1 MLYRAQLDLIN
12 KITVASG
19 IVLSMSIYLADVS
32 EFQPD
37 IDDATYV
44 KWSHGIMI
52 RALYGDAHVDGA
64 WYGGAR
70 RADLHAAG
78 IRFLGIY
85 QYLVSGQSGTAQAQ
99 AFHNLVGPIRN
110 GEVFVADFEEGSK
123 SMLTAWYNEM
133 IALYG
138 AGITNH
144 LWTYT
149 GLNFGRNAGVLP
161 VQWLADYSSTE
172 PSSPH
177 TLWQFTDSFNVPGV
191 GTCDCNRYNG
201 TINQLASLGWGG
213 SSQFHVNANAP
224 GRWRG
229 QATITG
235 TGTNNKTYYT
245 ATADGKHWSAPS
257 QSEPKLSGSAT
268 FYVSSNAP
276 GWWKGTIVLAGNG
289 TDGNRWHTST
299 DDGLNWSTP
308 RK

>member
-1 MLYRAQLDLIN
+1 M
-12 KITVASG
+12 TVASG
-19 IVLSMSIYLADVS
+19 IILSMSIYLADVS

-138 AGITNH
+138 AAITNH

-149 GLNFGRNAGVLP
+149 GLNFGRSAGVLP

-177 TLWQFTDSFNVPGV
+177 TLWQFTYSFNVPGV

-213 SSQFHVNANAP
+213 SSQFHVNANPP

-245 ATADGKHWSAPS
+245 ATVDGKHWSAPS

-268 FYVSSNAP
+268 FYVSSNPP

-299 DDGLNWSTP
+299 DDGLSWSTP

>member
-1 MLYRAQLDLIN
+1 
-12 KITVASG
+12 
-19 IVLSMSIYLADVS
+19 MSVYLADVS

-37 IDDATYV
+37 IDDAAYV

-64 WYGGAR
+64 WFGGAR

-99 AFHNLVGPIRN
+99 AFHKLVGPIRN
-110 GEVFVADFEEGSK
+110 GEVFVADFEEGPK

-177 TLWQFTDSFNVPGV
+177 TLWQFTDSFKVPGV
-191 GTCDCNRYNG
+191 GTCDCNKYKG
-201 TINQLASLGWGG
+201 TMDQLASLGWGG
-213 SSQFHVNANAP
+213 SGQFHVNSNAP

-245 ATADGKHWSAPS
+245 ATVDGKHWSAPS
-257 QSEPKLSGSAT
+257 QSEPRLSGRAT
-268 FYVSSNAP
+268 FFVSSKAP

-299 DDGLNWSTP
+299 DDGLSWSTP